1 MRRPEIIKFIQE
13 ILRRVAPDAT
23 VILYGSEA
31 RGDARADSDIDLLI
45 IVDRDTLSIKEEQQI
60 TLPLYKVSMRT
71 GVSISPMVVLKKN
84 WELRPF
90 KTPFQI
96 NVINDGVPLWKNNLT
111 RKADRRWW
119 IIAINVQEEIASTY
133 FTLFEKRQSGD
144 YDDFIFFT
152 RDTTQE
158 LMDQAAVFIAMVGEL
173 L

>member
-1 MRRPEIIKFIQE
+1 MRRPEIIKSIQE
-13 ILRRVAPDAT
+13 ILLRVAPDVT

-60 TLPLYKVSMRT
+60 TLPLYRISMRT
-71 GVSISPMVVLKKN
+71 GVPISPMVVLKKN

-96 NVINDGVPLWKNNLT
+96 NVINEGV
-111 RKADRRWW
+111 
-119 IIAINVQEEIASTY
+119 
-133 FTLFEKRQSGD
+133 
-144 YDDFIFFT
+144 
-152 RDTTQE
+152 
-158 LMDQAAVFIAMVGEL
+158 L

>member
-1 MRRPEIIKFIQE
+1 MRRLEIIKFIQE

-71 GVSISPMVVLKKN
+71 GVPISPMVVLKKN

-96 NVINDGVPLWKNNLT
+96 NVINEGVPL
-111 RKADRRWW
+111 
-119 IIAINVQEEIASTY
+119 
-133 FTLFEKRQSGD
+133 
-144 YDDFIFFT
+144 
-152 RDTTQE
+152 
-158 LMDQAAVFIAMVGEL
+158 
-173 L
+173 